1 MSLCALDKRDY
12 ENSKSVS
19 ALRSHGGNM
28 PAQQHYNSLDS
39 KQRQELLLKIGETR
53 EEAQLLSQRDY
64 VGLGGWVKA
73 RLKRHLKHHKA

>member
-1 MSLCALDKRDY
+1 
-12 ENSKSVS
+12 
-19 ALRSHGGNM
+19 M

-64 VGLGGWVKA
+64 VALGGWVKG
-73 RLKRHLKHHKA
+73 RLKRHLKHPKA